1 MWNIIQCKAIQKK
14 RGTGMVFKVDVFI
27 EKNLFKSIL
36 GMLTIYINKASGN
49 NSLVL
54 WYGYNLKTK
63 HYMKHIVLYNLM
75 MYNNEILKVTVCNKD
90 VTDMLETVQNVEYKQ
105 CKQLKLTK
113 QIGFSNGG
121 GKIE

>member
-1 MWNIIQCKAIQKK
+1 
-14 RGTGMVFKVDVFI
+14 MVFKDDIFI

-36 GMLTIYINKASGN
+36 CMLTIYINKASGN

-54 WYGYNLKTK
+54 WYGYDLKTK

-90 VTDMLETVQNVEYKQ
+90 ITNMLETV
-105 CKQLKLTK
+105 
-113 QIGFSNGG
+113 
-121 GKIE
+121 